1 MANQQSPLGPVL
13 DRHHEKLKNNRSLWE
28 RQWQDI
34 SEYVLPHRSDFT
46 TTHSRGA
53 ERMDMAFEGSA
64 MRLLKRFASNIHN
77 VFTPMGAEWFK
88 LSSGHTNLDKDRN
101 VALWIEEATKI
112 IQHHMSRPISNFQS
126 AVFQYY
132 LEAISKEE
140 IMKKLLTLIF
150 FGSIFGQEL
159 PQPAI
164 LGEDLRIP
172 TIKISEFVKVEENT
186 GIKDDR
192 ITMGVRQLLE
202 EAFSD
207 SRYQLIADDNADFVA
222 SAEIVWVGRPDEAFS
237 IIGLFSR
244 RKSET
249 EVRMNVLV
257 SEIATDKII
266 SSRGVGTIQTDI
278 SAAGLQIE
286 EELPFNQSEFGGAI
300 RKAIDEAM
308 KQYK

>member
-1 MANQQSPLGPVL
+1 MVIET
-13 DRHHEKLKNNRSLWE
+13 RH
-28 RQWQDI
+28 
-34 SEYVLPHRSDFT
+34 
-46 TTHSRGA
+46 
-53 ERMDMAFEGSA
+53 
-64 MRLLKRFASNIHN
+64 
-77 VFTPMGAEWFK
+77 
-88 LSSGHTNLDKDRN
+88 
-101 VALWIEEATKI
+101 
-112 IQHHMSRPISNFQS
+112 
-126 AVFQYY
+126 FQYY
-132 LEAISKEE
+132 LEPISKEK

-207 SRYQLIADDNADFVA
+207 SRYQLVADDNADFVA

-257 SEIATDKII
+257 REIANDKII
-266 SSRGVGTIQTDI
+266 SSRGVGTIKTDI

-286 EELPFNQSEFGGAI
+286 EDLPFNQSEFGGAI

-308 KQYK
+308 KQLR

>member
-1 MANQQSPLGPVL
+1 MTMV
-13 DRHHEKLKNNRSLWE
+13 RE
-28 RQWQDI
+28 
-34 SEYVLPHRSDFT
+34 
-46 TTHSRGA
+46 
-53 ERMDMAFEGSA
+53 
-64 MRLLKRFASNIHN
+64 
-77 VFTPMGAEWFK
+77 
-88 LSSGHTNLDKDRN
+88 
-101 VALWIEEATKI
+101 TK
-112 IQHHMSRPISNFQS
+112 H
-126 AVFQYY
+126 FQYY
-132 LEAISKEE
+132 LEPISKEE

-207 SRYQLIADDNADFVA
+207 SRYQLIADDNADFEA

-257 SEIATDKII
+257 REIANDKII
-266 SSRGVGTIQTDI
+266 SSRGVGTIKTDI

-286 EELPFNQSEFGGAI
+286 EDLPFNQSEFGGAI

-308 KQYK
+308 KQFK

>member
-1 MANQQSPLGPVL
+1 MKRRFLIFLLLGFAMMEIASGQGEIMRSRL
-13 DRHHEKLKNNRSLWE
+13 ERENEREK
-28 RQWQDI
+28 
-34 SEYVLPHRSDFT
+34 
-46 TTHSRGA
+46 
-53 ERMDMAFEGSA
+53 
-64 MRLLKRFASNIHN
+64 RLQEQK
-77 VFTPMGAEWFK
+77 
-88 LSSGHTNLDKDRN
+88 
-101 VALWIEEATKI
+101 EAT
-112 IQHHMSRPISNFQS
+112 
-126 AVFQYY
+126 
-132 LEAISKEE
+132 
-140 IMKKLLTLIF
+140 
-150 FGSIFGQEL
+150 L
-159 PQPAI
+159 PQPSI
-164 LGEDLRIP
+164 LGEDLIVP
-172 TIKISEFVKVEENT
+172 TLKISEFVKVSENT
-186 GIKDDR
+186 GITDNR
-192 ITMGVRQLLE
+192 TTMGVRQLLE

-257 SEIATDKII
+257 REIATDKIV

-286 EELPFNQSEFGGAI
+286 EDLPFNQSEFGGAI

>member
-1 MANQQSPLGPVL
+1 MFLLGFSINQ
-13 DRHHEKLKNNRSLWE
+13 
-28 RQWQDI
+28 
-34 SEYVLPHRSDFT
+34 
-46 TTHSRGA
+46 
-53 ERMDMAFEGSA
+53 
-64 MRLLKRFASNIHN
+64 
-77 VFTPMGAEWFK
+77 
-88 LSSGHTNLDKDRN
+88 
-101 VALWIEEATKI
+101 
-112 IQHHMSRPISNFQS
+112 
-126 AVFQYY
+126 
-132 LEAISKEE
+132 
-140 IMKKLLTLIF
+140 
-150 FGSIFGQEL
+150 IFGQGEIMRSRLERENAREKARQEQKQSAL

-172 TIKISEFVKVEENT
+172 TLKISEFVKVSENA
-186 GIKDDR
+186 GIVDDR
-192 ITMGVRQLLE
+192 TTMGVRQLLE

-207 SRYQLIADDNADFVA
+207 SRYQLVADDNADFVA

-257 SEIATDKII
+257 REIATDKIV

-278 SAAGLQIE
+278 QATGLQIE
-286 EELPFNQSEFGGAI
+286 EDLPFNQSEFGGAI

>member
-1 MANQQSPLGPVL
+1 MKRRFLIMFLLGFSINQ
-13 DRHHEKLKNNRSLWE
+13 
-28 RQWQDI
+28 
-34 SEYVLPHRSDFT
+34 
-46 TTHSRGA
+46 
-53 ERMDMAFEGSA
+53 
-64 MRLLKRFASNIHN
+64 
-77 VFTPMGAEWFK
+77 
-88 LSSGHTNLDKDRN
+88 
-101 VALWIEEATKI
+101 
-112 IQHHMSRPISNFQS
+112 
-126 AVFQYY
+126 
-132 LEAISKEE
+132 
-140 IMKKLLTLIF
+140 
-150 FGSIFGQEL
+150 IFGQGEIMRSRLERENAREKARQEQKQSAL

-172 TIKISEFVKVEENT
+172 TLKISEFVKVSENA
-186 GIKDDR
+186 GIVDDR
-192 ITMGVRQLLE
+192 TTMGVRQLLE

-207 SRYQLIADDNADFVA
+207 SRYQLVADDNADFVA

-257 SEIATDKII
+257 REIATDKIV

-278 SAAGLQIE
+278 QATGLQIE
-286 EELPFNQSEFGGAI
+286 EDLPFNQSEFGGAI